1 MTNFQ
6 TRFVSIRD
14 ERGYSQAALAKK
26 IGVSRGV
33 ISNIEYGITKPS
45 KIVINALCVALNVN
59 EAWLVD
65 GVGPVERNDKKA
77 TMLTELRNECSELSE
92 PQIQFLLETTRAMK
106 KYWVID
112 GGSQQ

>member
-6 TRFVSIRD
+6 TRFATTRNK
-14 ERGYSQAALAKK
+14 RGYSQTALAKE

-33 ISNIEYGITKPS
+33 ISNIEYGLTKPS
-45 KIVINALCVALNVN
+45 QIVINALCVALNVN

-65 GVGPVERNDKKA
+65 GVGPMEPDSKKVKL
-77 TMLTELRNECSELSE
+77 LTELRNECSELSE
-92 PQIQFLLETTRAMK
+92 AQIQFLLETVHAMK

-112 GGSQQ
+112 GGSQ